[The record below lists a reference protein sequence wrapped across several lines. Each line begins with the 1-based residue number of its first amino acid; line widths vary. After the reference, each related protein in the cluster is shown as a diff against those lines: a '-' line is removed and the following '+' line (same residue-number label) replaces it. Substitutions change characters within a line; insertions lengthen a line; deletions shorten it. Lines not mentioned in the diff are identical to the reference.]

1 VGVVLFLIL
10 YSLFLNHK
18 SFIMD
23 YYETLGVSRSATPDE
38 IKKAYRKLAQKY
50 HPDRAGG
57 DAQKFKQ
64 VNEAYQTLSDDQKRA
79 QYNQYGAS
87 FEQMRNQGQAGGFRD
102 FRDFATFSEE
112 FGRGGGNTSFDFSD
126 LFGDIFGQSFSG
138 RRRQNRGADIDL
150 EMAID
155 LEDAIRGAEREINVD
170 KYSSCSTCNGSGV
183 APGSG
188 FKTCPQCG
196 GSGQFQNQQQSFLGL
211 FSIKTI
217 CPNCQGQGKI
227 PEKQCDD
234 CRGQGRIKKKA
245 TIKFKIPA
253 GIQTGQVINLSG
265 QGQASGVGG
274 HPGDLN
280 IHIILRPHKFFQRSG
295 DDLYFDVK
303 ARFTQLVLGDKIKVP
318 TPQGDVWVNIPK
330 SAQPGSQIRL
340 RGKGVP
346 HLQSHGAGDEIIR
359 LILEVPRRLSGKQKK
374 LLEEL
379 QQQGI

>member
-1 VGVVLFLIL
+1 
-10 YSLFLNHK
+10 
-18 SFIMD
+18 MD

-227 PEKQCDD
+227 PEKQ
-234 CRGQGRIKKKA
+234 
-245 TIKFKIPA
+245 
-253 GIQTGQVINLSG
+253 
-265 QGQASGVGG
+265 
-274 HPGDLN
+274 
-280 IHIILRPHKFFQRSG
+280 
-295 DDLYFDVK
+295 
-303 ARFTQLVLGDKIKVP
+303 
-318 TPQGDVWVNIPK
+318 
-330 SAQPGSQIRL
+330 
-340 RGKGVP
+340 
-346 HLQSHGAGDEIIR
+346 
-359 LILEVPRRLSGKQKK
+359 
-374 LLEEL
+374 
-379 QQQGI
+379 

>member
-1 VGVVLFLIL
+1 
-10 YSLFLNHK
+10 
-18 SFIMD
+18 MD
-23 YYETLGVSRSATPDE
+23 YYETLGVSRNANQDE

-64 VNEAYQTLSDDQKRA
+64 VNEAYQTLSDEQKRS
-79 QYNQYGAS
+79 QYNQYGAN

-112 FGRGGGNTSFDFSD
+112 FGGGGGNTSFDFSD

-138 RRRQNRGADIDL
+138 RRRQQRGADIDL

-155 LEDAIRGAEREINVD
+155 LEDAINGAEHEISVD
-170 KYSSCSTCNGSGV
+170 KYSVCATCEGSGV

-188 FKTCPQCG
+188 FKTCSQCN
-196 GSGQFQNQQQSFLGL
+196 GSGQYQNQQQSFLGL
-211 FSIKTI
+211 FSIKTT

-227 PEKQCDD
+227 PEKQCET
-234 CRGQGRIKKKA
+234 CRGQGRVKKKT
-245 TIKFKIPA
+245 TIKFKVPP
-253 GIQTGQVINLSG
+253 GIQTGQIINLSG
-265 QGQASGVGG
+265 QGQAPHHTAQGQASGVGG
-274 HPGDLN
+274 RPGDLN
-280 IHIILRPHKFFQRSG
+280 IHIVLRPHKFFQRSG
-295 DDLYFDVK
+295 DDLYFDAKV
-303 ARFTQLVLGDKIKVP
+303 RFTQLVLGDKIKVP
-318 TPQGDVWVNIPK
+318 TPQGDVRVDIPK

-346 HLQSHGAGDEIIR
+346 HLRGRGQGDEIIK
-359 LILEVPRRLSGKQKK
+359 LILEVPRWLSGKQKK
-374 LLEEL
+374 LLEDL